1 MARRFLMGLHPSL
14 GQYGVW
20 LSVPA
25 VDVVTATAAAQFLLK
40 SDVKN
45 EQVIMSG
52 SIFLPAL
59 SGDVAV
65 PYPATLPQNPYVS
78 FRTYIDSGVV
88 SYPYRLDM
96 AVPRDITIGGTIFYE
111 ISNGFRIQNN
121 QMIFNNSLSE
131 SYGIYVDYMIFN
143 RSLG

>member
-1 MARRFLMGLHPSL
+1 MAQRFLMGLHPNL

-20 LSVPA
+20 LSVPG
-25 VDVVTATAAAQFLLK
+25 VDVVAATAAAQFLLK

-52 SIFLPAL
+52 SIYLPPL
-59 SGDVAV
+59 SGNVSI
-65 PYPATLPQNPYVS
+65 PYPASLPQNPYVS
-78 FRTYIDSGVV
+78 FRTYIDNGVV

-96 AVPRDITIGGTIFYE
+96 AVPRDITIGGTVYYE
-111 ISNGFRIQNN
+111 IQNGFQIHNN
-121 QMIFNNSLSE
+121 TMNFNNLISE
-131 SYGIYVDYMIFN
+131 SYGIYVDYMVFN

>member
-20 LSVPA
+20 LSVPG

-40 SDVKN
+40 SDLKN
-45 EQVIMSG
+45 EQVVMSG

-59 SGDVAV
+59 SGDVAI
-65 PYPATLPQNPYVS
+65 PYPAPLPQNPFVS
-78 FRTYIDSGVV
+78 FRTYINSGVV

-96 AVPRDITIGGTIFYE
+96 AVPRDITIGGTVYYE
-111 ISNGFRIQNN
+111 IQNGFRISNN
-121 QMIFNNSLSE
+121 QMIFNNLISE
-131 SYGIYVDYMIFN
+131 AYGIYVDYMIFN